1 MPEPRVEPKEQPVW
15 RRALIAISDEF
26 SGLHPRLHAY
36 NLAAKLMPTRSN
48 GALRARLLRLA
59 GFEVGRGTVIN
70 GMLKINGGNG
80 FEANLAIGADCIIE
94 SDGIWDL
101 SDKLRIGN
109 KVTVDPGVMIL
120 TSTHEMDFPN
130 HRAGKV
136 LLNPVV
142 VEDGAWLRA
151 RCIILPG
158 VTIGAGAVVEAGAV
172 VNKDVPANTRVGGVP
187 AVALPPLGATP

>member
-1 MPEPRVEPKEQPVW
+1 M
-15 RRALIAISDEF
+15 IAFSDEF

-36 NLAAKLMPTRSN
+36 NLAAKLMPTRSS
-48 GALRARLLRLA
+48 GKLRARLLRMA
-59 GFEVGRGTVIN
+59 GFHVGSGTVIN

-80 FEANLAIGADCIIE
+80 FESNLAIGDDCIIE
-94 SDGIWDL
+94 TDGIWDL
-101 SDKLRIGN
+101 SDRLRIGN
-109 KVTVDPGVMIL
+109 KVTIDPGVMIL

-151 RCIILPG
+151 RCILLPG

-172 VNKDVPANTRVGGVP
+172 VNKDVPANARVGGVP
-187 AVALPPLGATP
+187 AAVLPPLEAKP